1 MSWDVCDVYTCKTK
15 SENQYF
21 DKKPVYGKRKKVAF
35 KMVFHFKKKLASTD
49 KIIIWI
55 SSDVIFQSHP

>member
-21 DKKPVYGKRKKVAF
+21 DKKPVYGKRKKVAV

-49 KIIIWI
+49 KIII
-55 SSDVIFQSHP
+55 